1 MKESVQRA
9 QRKYAVTDKGV
20 AAVKKYETS
29 PKGRARKS
37 KWVSLMTPEQQEK
50 QRESKRLSA
59 QRRRAKKKSD
69 LGVDTLL

>member
-9 QRKYAVTDKGV
+9 QRKYAATDKGV
-20 AAVKKYETS
+20 AAVRKYEAS

-37 KWVSLMTPEQQEK
+37 KWASLMTPEQQDK

-59 QRRRAKKKSD
+59 QRRRAKRN
-69 LGVDTLL
+69 LI

>member
-9 QRKYAVTDKGV
+9 QRKYAVTGKGV
-20 AAVKKYETS
+20 VAVKKYETS

-37 KWVSLMTPEQQEK
+37 KWASLMTPEQRDK

-59 QRRRAKKKSD
+59 QRRRAKKKSN
-69 LGVDTLL
+69 LGIDALE